1 MRRLLLLGA
10 LALPVACAPQD
21 GTQRGAATGGVSR
34 SAGGAITL
42 EAAAARLPAE
52 VASFTRG
59 GTIWLERERPGQGVA
74 VEYAGPAR
82 AAVATVSLYDRG
94 QGPIAD
100 RDPRLAQEFSAAVAE
115 VVALAG
121 TRTSQQIAERGRSEI
136 AVPGGAPLSCARL
149 EGTYGRQEVRT
160 LVCLGAAAGRFLK
173 VQVTSPSR
181 AIRPVETEP
190 FIAGIAQA
198 ARGS

>member
-1 MRRLLLLGA
+1 MRRLLLLA
-10 LALPVACAPQD
+10 AAALPVACAPQQ
-21 GTQRGAATGGVSR
+21 GGQTGGPAAWSRGAAGQPG
-34 SAGGAITL
+34 L
-42 EAAAARLPAE
+42 ETAAARLPAE

-59 GTIWLERERPGQGVA
+59 RSVFLERERPGQGVA

-94 QGPIAD
+94 LGAIAD

-115 VVALAG
+115 VVAVAG
-121 TRTSQQIAERGRSEI
+121 TRTSQQIAERERSEI

-173 VQVTSPSR
+173 VQVTSP
-181 AIRPVETEP
+181 ARPVRPVDPMP
-190 FIAGIAQA
+190 FIVEIAQA
-198 ARGS
+198 ARRA